1 MDTEAQ
7 RERPPRHPVAAR
19 LRADFQLSVITLFG
33 VSSAA
38 LIGPFAIYRA
48 ASGNWVV
55 AALDAFLVLAIG
67 AACAWAWVTGDTRR
81 VGLGL
86 SVVYSAGAVASAELL
101 GIIGA
106 FWMYPTT
113 LANFFLVDRRVAWT
127 LNTAAIGILALH
139 SHGFDSIAQVASFVA
154 TCLLASFLSDILAR
168 RMEIQ
173 RRQLE
178 QLATRDPLTGAHN
191 RAALAAELAA
201 VLEARDRDGAI
212 ASMALLDLD
221 HFKSVNDR
229 HGHAT
234 GDRVLVDFC
243 RILRRHATTDDRMFR
258 FGGEEFVLLM
268 PGRAGPQAS
277 DHTERLRR
285 RVADELA
292 IDGGAVTVSCG
303 VATLRPGETWE
314 QWLRRADAALYR
326 AKSNGRNRT
335 EFEP

>member
-1 MDTEAQ
+1 M
-7 RERPPRHPVAAR
+7 AAR

-48 ASGNWVV
+48 ASGNWAV
-55 AALDAFLVLAIG
+55 AALDAALVLAIG
-67 AACAWAWVTGDTRR
+67 GACAWAWVTGDTRR

-101 GIIGA
+101 GIVGA
-106 FWMYPTT
+106 FWMYATT
-113 LANFFLVDRRVAWT
+113 LANFFLVDRRIAWT
-127 LNTAAIGILALH
+127 LNAAAIGILALH
-139 SHGFDSIAQVASFVA
+139 SHGFDSTAQVASFVA
-154 TCLLASFLSDILAR
+154 TCLLVSFLADILAR

-178 QLATRDPLTGAHN
+178 QLATRDPLTGVHN
-191 RAALAAELAA
+191 RAALAAELHAL
-201 VLEARDRDGAI
+201 LEARDRDGASAAI
-212 ASMALLDLD
+212 AVLDLD

-229 HGHAT
+229 YGHAT

-243 RILRRHATTDDRMFR
+243 RILRHHAVTEDRVFR

-268 PGRAGPQAS
+268 PGRAGTQAT

-285 RVADELA
+285 RVAAELA
-292 IDGGAVTVSCG
+292 TDGGPVTVSCG
-303 VATLRPGETWE
+303 VATLREGDTWE